1 MPSTRGCAGRPKG
14 ELVAEHKAAMV
25 VHGGAGRRPVGD
37 DRERQEAVQRGLDAG
52 WSRIGEGALAAAVA
66 AVCQLEDEPLLNA
79 GIGACL
85 NDQGEVELDAGVME
99 GAELN
104 VGAVAAVRDVRH
116 PVELARHVLEHSP
129 HVLLAADGASRYAH
143 AHGLELADPSV
154 FVTELRKEAAAAA
167 AAGDGGD
174 AGDTV
179 GAVARD
185 RDGRLAVAVSTGGVT
200 GKTAGRVGDSPIAGA
215 GFYADDS
222 AGAVCTTGTGEGF
235 VRLCLAYDL
244 VARMRDGVSARDAAR
259 ASLDALRDRTGGWG
273 GLILITAAGEIVAEQ
288 NSGHMP
294 WASTSD
300 G

>member
-1 MPSTRGCAGRPKG
+1 M
-14 ELVAEHKAAMV
+14 AEHKAAMV

-37 DRERQEAVQRGLDAG
+37 DGERQAAVRRGLDAG
-52 WSRIGEGALAAAVA
+52 WSRIGDGALAAVVT
-66 AVCQLEDEPLLNA
+66 AVCRLEDEPLLNA

-85 NDQGEVELDAGVME
+85 NDEGDVELDAGVMD
-99 GAELN
+99 GTRLG

-116 PVELARHVLEHSP
+116 PVELARHILEHSP
-129 HVLLAADGASRYAH
+129 HVLLAANGASRYARE
-143 AHGLELADPSV
+143 HGVELADPSV
-154 FVTELRKEAAAAA
+154 FVTEHRRAA
-167 AAGDGGD
+167 AAGAAAGDAGD

-200 GKTAGRVGDSPIAGA
+200 AKTAGRIGDSPIAGA
-215 GFYADDS
+215 GFYADDD

-244 VARMRDGVSARDAAR
+244 VARLRTGQPVRAAARDA
-259 ASLDALRDRTGGWG
+259 LDALRDRTDGWG
-273 GLILITAAGEIVAEQ
+273 GLIVVTAAGEIVAEQ

-294 WASTSD
+294 WASASD

>member
-1 MPSTRGCAGRPKG
+1 M
-14 ELVAEHKAAMV
+14 AEHKAAMV

-37 DRERQEAVQRGLDAG
+37 DGERQAAVRRGLDAG
-52 WSRIGEGALAAAVA
+52 WSRIGEGALTAVVA
-66 AVCQLEDEPLLNA
+66 AVCRLEDEPLLNA

-85 NDQGEVELDAGVME
+85 NDEGAVELDAGVME
-99 GAELN
+99 GTALG

-129 HVLLAADGASRYAH
+129 HVLLAAGGASRYARE
-143 AHGLELADPSV
+143 HGVELADPSI
-154 FVTELRKEAAAAA
+154 FVTEHRRAAAAA
-167 AAGDGGD
+167 AAAGD

-185 RDGRLAVAVSTGGVT
+185 RSGRLAVAVSTGGVT
-200 GKTAGRVGDSPIAGA
+200 AKTAGRVGDSPIAGA

-235 VRLCLAYDL
+235 IRLCLAYDL
-244 VARMRDGVSARDAAR
+244 VTRLRAGQPARDAAGD
-259 ASLDALRDRTGGWG
+259 ALAALRDRTDGWG
-273 GLILITAAGEIVAEQ
+273 GLIVVTATGEIVAEQ

-294 WASTSD
+294 WASASD
-300 G
+300 D

>member
-1 MPSTRGCAGRPKG
+1 M
-14 ELVAEHKAAMV
+14 AEHKAAMV

-37 DRERQEAVQRGLDAG
+37 DRERQAAVRRGLDAG
-52 WSRIGEGALAAAVA
+52 WRRIDEGALTAAVA

-85 NDQGEVELDAGVME
+85 NDEGEVELDAGVME
-99 GAELN
+99 GSALG

-129 HVLLAADGASRYAH
+129 HVLLAANGASRYARE
-143 AHGLELADPSV
+143 HGVELADPSV
-154 FVTELRKEAAAAA
+154 FVTEQRRAAAAA
-167 AAGDGGD
+167 AASGD

-185 RDGRLAVAVSTGGVT
+185 RDGRVAVAVSTGGVT
-200 GKTAGRVGDSPIAGA
+200 AKTAGRIGDSPIAGA

-244 VARMRDGVSARDAAR
+244 VTRLRNGQPPRAATWDV
-259 ASLDALRDRTGGWG
+259 LDALSNRTGGWG
-273 GLILITAAGEIVAEQ
+273 GLVLVTATGEIVAEQ

-294 WASTSD
+294 WASATD
-300 G
+300 D